1 MNFRNFIM
9 VFILF
14 SLFSCGNQKKDDVA
28 ALLKTWSGKEI
39 LFPANPVFTVQ
50 GIDTI
55 DFSMLGKYKI
65 LTYVD
70 SIGCISCKLQLGKWK
85 TFMEEV
91 DSLGMNSARF
101 LFFFTPEKRRDL
113 LITLK
118 SERFTYPICIDRE
131 NRLNELN
138 NFPTSDMNFHTFLL
152 DRDNKVIAI
161 GNPIHNPK
169 VRELYLQII
178 KGERVELEDASK
190 VVRTTVD
197 IDRAYAL
204 LGNFDWQKEQNVSF
218 VLKNT
223 GKQPLV
229 IEYVKTSCGCTSV
242 DYSKEPVQPGKEIQL
257 NVTYKAEHPEHFNKT
272 ITVYC
277 NTETSPITLKISG
290 DAK

>member
-1 MNFRNFIM
+1 MWKLFLMLLLFLFLVSCNRIERQHFINIVSEWENRQIKYPSNM
-9 VFILF
+9 LLTSIDGDSIVFDGTK
-14 SLFSCGNQKKDDVA
+14 CKY
-28 ALLKTWSGKEI
+28 
-39 LFPANPVFTVQ
+39 
-50 GIDTI
+50 TI
-55 DFSMLGKYKI
+55 VSYL
-65 LTYVD
+65 D
-70 SIGCISCKLQLGKWK
+70 SIGCLSCRLKLSDWDLFVKQLNVEMQSSVCVLFVIHTKRK
-85 TFMEEV
+85 KDVNYIIKKALFKYPV
-91 DSLGMNSARF
+91 FFDKKDSFN
-101 LFFFTPEKRRDL
+101 
-113 LITLK
+113 I
-118 SERFTYPICIDRE
+118 
-131 NRLNELN
+131 LNH
-138 NFPTSDMNFHTFLL
+138 FPLDESFRSFLL
-152 DRDNKVIAI
+152 DENNKVIAI

-197 IDRAYAL
+197 IDRTYAL

>member
-14 SLFSCGNQKKDDVA
+14 SLFSCGNQKKEDVA

-50 GIDTI
+50 GKDTI
-55 DFSMLGKYKI
+55 DFSMTGKYKI

-91 DSLGMNSARF
+91 DSLGMNSTRF

-138 NFPTSDMNFHTFLL
+138 SFPTSDMNFHTFLL

-197 IDRAYAL
+197 IDRTYAL

-257 NVTYKAEHPEHFNKT
+257 DVTYKAEHPEHFNKT